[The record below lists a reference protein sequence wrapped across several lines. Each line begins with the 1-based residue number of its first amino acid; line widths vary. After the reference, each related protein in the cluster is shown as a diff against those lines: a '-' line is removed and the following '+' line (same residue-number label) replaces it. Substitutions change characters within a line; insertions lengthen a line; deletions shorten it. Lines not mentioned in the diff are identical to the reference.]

1 MKNLAESIRDSKA
14 PLPSCPPSKASLE
27 ELEEKIREIVDSI
40 RDKPFQGNKSFQ
52 HRRRRSFISAPLTS
66 QQTLDSYAAIHENR
80 KLVFSL
86 NRLSFYQMSQ
96 LLNHFTCLDHLKE
109 ASSVVVMSIKRC
121 FYLDS
126 RKLALKILLNES
138 LFDPYRFMKLK
149 IWFVVMHTNPFV
161 PIIDDDQIKM

>member
-66 QQTLDSYAAIHENR
+66 QQTLDSY
-80 KLVFSL
+80 
-86 NRLSFYQMSQ
+86 QMSQ

-149 IWFVVMHTNPFV
+149 IWFYAH
-161 PIIDDDQIKM
+161 